1 MMKIKDEVINWL
13 LDDDNP
19 PVRYLTLTKLLKRSE
34 TSSEVQKAKASL
46 MEYKVTEGILKH
58 SKEFLK
64 DNDRAYW
71 KYTGK
76 YWQIIFLSQFLA
88 DGRDPRIA
96 EGVKDILNK
105 RKWVMA
111 SGGQCLTA
119 NLLAAFRRL
128 GYGDHP
134 AVIEETESLAKRI
147 VAEGGLECTVMDY
160 SLLPRCYMALPK
172 QLMLFAEI
180 PSQERSENVNAAIEI
195 VVRTMLENEIYI
207 YVPSKNKEWQK
218 VIGSAPKGAELPN
231 GETVKKWV
239 FKEKNRFLTSSG
251 IGDRVPKQGW
261 LRFGFPLHYNSDILE
276 AIYAL
281 ALLETPMSPNLKK
294 PVEIIRN
301 KMTLEGKW
309 IMENSLNGKMW
320 IDVEEKG
327 KPSKWITY
335 FALCVL
341 NHFSS

>member
-1 MMKIKDEVINWL
+1 MKIQDEVIHWL
-13 LDDDNP
+13 LEHDNP
-19 PVRYLTLTKLLKRSE
+19 PVRYLTLTKLLKKSE
-34 TSSEVQKAKASL
+34 TTSEVQQTKASL
-46 MEYKVTEGILKH
+46 MEYEVTEGILKH
-58 SKEFLK
+58 SEEFLK
-64 DNDRAYW
+64 DDDRAYW

-76 YWQIIFLSQFLA
+76 YWQIIFLGQFLA

-96 EGVKDILNK
+96 KGVNDILKK

-134 AVIEETESLAKRI
+134 VVIEETENLAKRI
-147 VAEGGLECTVMDY
+147 VADGGLKCTVMDY

-172 QLMLFAEI
+172 QLILFAEI
-180 PSQERSENVNAAIEI
+180 PSQERSENVNVAIEI
-195 VVRTMLENEIYI
+195 IVRTMLENEIYV
-207 YVPSKNKEWQK
+207 YVPSKKKEWQK
-218 VIGSAPKGAELPN
+218 VIEGAPKGAELPD

-239 FKEKNRFLTSSG
+239 FKEKNRFLKSSG

-261 LRFGFPLHYNSDILE
+261 LKFGFPLHYNSDILE
-276 AIYAL
+276 AMYAL
-281 ALLETPMSPNLKK
+281 ALLETPMSPNLKR
-294 PVEIIRN
+294 PIEIIRN
-301 KMTLEGKW
+301 KMTPQGKW

-320 IDVEEKG
+320 IDLEEKG

-335 FALCVL
+335 FALYVL
-341 NHFSS
+341 NHFNS